1 MTISKLEDQVLIQL
15 LIKEITSQRKANQQI
30 K

>member
-1 MTISKLEDQVLIQL
+1 MTISKLEGQVLIQL
-15 LIKEITSQRKANQQI
+15 LTKEITSQPKANQQI